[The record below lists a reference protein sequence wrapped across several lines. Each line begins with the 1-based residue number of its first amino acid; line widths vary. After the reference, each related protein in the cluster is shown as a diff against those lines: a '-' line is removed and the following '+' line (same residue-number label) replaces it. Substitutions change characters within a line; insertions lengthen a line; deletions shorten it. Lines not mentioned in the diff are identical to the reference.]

1 MAEQVTQY
9 KTSSPPVTDVEK
21 GTSEHVDTKPEKRPV
36 DADEAMQ
43 VIDQLRGESL
53 AVTIDEP
60 TNKRLLRTIDW
71 QMMPLMCLVYG
82 MNYLDSMFFLIQL
95 IKFQCSPY

>member
-21 GTSEHVDTKPEKRPV
+21 GKGEHVDTKPEKRPV

-43 VIDQLRGESL
+43 VIDQLHGEPL

-71 QMMPLMCLVYG
+71 QMMPLMCMVYG
-82 MNYLDSMFFLIQL
+82 MNYLDSMFCLIQL
-95 IKFQCSPY
+95 VKFQCSPY